1 MCLSFYYGFFFC
13 YIILLKDI
21 NSQWVAT
28 EILTGSLGFFS
39 LPYFFKPGPESSRSQ
54 VDLSGQVEF

>member
-1 MCLSFYYGFFFC
+1 
-13 YIILLKDI
+13 LLKDI

-28 EILTGSLGFFS
+28 EILTGSLRFFS